1 MGGTQDEWVVT
12 QGGAAGWGQGTGWGL
27 GYGLEALGAG
37 GGDLRLSSVPSS
49 WQICEGGEG
58 DSGEVMVQAVVGL
71 SPLGRCEIADMEA
84 KVELHIPHAGGHRG
98 EPGQAGWFLQLL
110 GGCACC

>member
-1 MGGTQDEWVVT
+1 MGCNPRRSCW
-12 QGGAAGWGQGTGWGL
+12 
-27 GYGLEALGAG
+27 LGAG
-37 GGDLRLSSVPSS
+37 YRLGFGVRTGGSRGDLRLSSVPSS
-49 WQICEGGEG
+49 WQICEGGEE